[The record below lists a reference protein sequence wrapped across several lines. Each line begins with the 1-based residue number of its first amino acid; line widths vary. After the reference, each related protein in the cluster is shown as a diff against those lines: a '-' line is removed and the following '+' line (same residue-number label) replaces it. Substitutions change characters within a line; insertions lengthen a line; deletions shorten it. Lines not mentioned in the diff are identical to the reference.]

1 MVTSQELNAAYK
13 GVLTA
18 CRKDWRSSDAGQ
30 SIIDLAVIALDFLVA
45 ECEQVGLRS
54 LVPGKEY
61 VSYSRNG
68 VVARPANLRLFM
80 PDSGLIA
87 RGWQLISDE
96 NPDSHELERA
106 LYTMALAPCLAM
118 ELLNRNNKKAPATY
132 FECVI
137 GHIFAKS
144 LNSNPVKGARLPIG
158 ENDVRMTMDFLFQT
172 SGGDPNIHLPV
183 KMSTRERVV
192 QAWAH
197 QRLLDSAYG
206 SGYYTGVMVVFSET
220 KLDAKKLEV
229 VEICV
234 PDQWLV
240 YQSLLSKM
248 ERIYYF
254 DLPVRYQALTD
265 DFPDVIRILPF
276 KEYFTAAP
284 SVVDR
289 QY

>member
-1 MVTSQELNAAYK
+1 MVTSQELNDAYNAVK
-13 GVLTA
+13 TA
-18 CRKDWRSSDAGQ
+18 CRNDWRSQGAGQ
-30 SIIDLAVIALDFLVA
+30 AIIDLAVIALDFLVE

-54 LVPGKEY
+54 SVPGKEY

-68 VVARPANLRLFM
+68 IVARPVNSKLFA
-80 PDSGLIA
+80 PDSKLLTQA
-87 RGWQLISDE
+87 WQLMSNE
-96 NPDSHELERA
+96 NPDMHELERV

-132 FECVI
+132 FECMI

-144 LNSNPVKGARLPIG
+144 LNSKPAKGTRLPIM
-158 ENDVRMTMDFLFQT
+158 ENSVRMTMDFLFET
-172 SGGDPNIHLPV
+172 SAGNPNIHLPV

-197 QRLLDSAYG
+197 QHLLDSAYG
-206 SGYYTGVMVVFSET
+206 NGYYTGIMVLFSET

-234 PDQWLV
+234 PDQWLA

-254 DLPVRYQALTD
+254 DLPARYQQLTD
-265 DFPDVIRILPF
+265 DFPDVIQIRPF
-276 KEYFTAAP
+276 TEYFTTAS
-284 SVVDR
+284 SVVD
-289 QY
+289 QQF